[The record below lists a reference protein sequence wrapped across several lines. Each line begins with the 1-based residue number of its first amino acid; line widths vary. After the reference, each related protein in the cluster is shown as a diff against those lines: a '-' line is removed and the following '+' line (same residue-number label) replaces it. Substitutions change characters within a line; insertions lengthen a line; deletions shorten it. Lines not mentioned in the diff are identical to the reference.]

1 MKLASTPLAPGPG
14 SAARPGH
21 NMHVRG
27 RARAMTWCRGH
38 WWHQHLQLVLLT
50 ALLCTSSS
58 TPAAPHSSSAAAAE
72 ALYSRS
78 ESYTD
83 TARTA
88 AYGRGREFVVTAFGA
103 VGDATPTH
111 PGTNNTA
118 AVRRAAAAV
127 AAAGGGALVFPA
139 GSSLGRARMCHFL
152 KIPRRS
158 PAFKL

>member
-1 MKLASTPLAPGPG
+1 MQVR
-14 SAARPGH
+14 ARGA
-21 NMHVRG
+21 VATGGTRG
-27 RARAMTWCRGH
+27 RGVL
-38 WWHQHLQLVLLT
+38 QQLQQQLQLVLLT
-50 ALLCTSSS
+50 GLLCTSSS